1 MEKQSERDSLTNSC
15 EHFPFEVK
23 HSCVLV
29 ALHTPAGFLSAPCG
43 ICPQLRSREWESE
56 LQTFPRIP
64 SSHMPLSPSL
74 PAERPCFPPRPT
86 LLLRSLSPLLP
97 PHHHPWFTRTSH
109 SLRICSWL
117 ENYSISIMAMY
128 SKVPCRSSIR
138 STASDITPWMAVFV
152 SDTLVQ
158 AASKSQV
165 IFSWASRVESLVKA
179 SQATFIPTQEISVL
193 PAEPSLLKSFSYNVQ
208 K

>member
-1 MEKQSERDSLTNSC
+1 
-15 EHFPFEVK
+15 
-23 HSCVLV
+23 
-29 ALHTPAGFLSAPCG
+29 
-43 ICPQLRSREWESE
+43 
-56 LQTFPRIP
+56 
-64 SSHMPLSPSL
+64 
-74 PAERPCFPPRPT
+74 
-86 LLLRSLSPLLP
+86 
-97 PHHHPWFTRTSH
+97 
-109 SLRICSWL
+109 
-117 ENYSISIMAMY
+117 MAMY